1 MCYKAPGPRCSAHAK
16 KIFDERKKVFIQN
29 PTMDNWDSLMDARDQ
44 YDMTPAGQ
52 QELEEQIAKQPNSSV
67 LRTRLEKG
75 KEARKLALAA
85 ISAVDQGDTS
95 ADANKEHDKG
105 ARNIKSPTGTK
116 PAASKTAQ
124 AYERTLLDT
133 FSPGTSFNM
142 EGRRLVVEGAGKPI
156 PHAGRQGEPKTDVF
170 VLARDADTGEP
181 VQIKIS
187 YKRENAD
194 FLENKMTAER
204 FYSIVGNDKTA
215 MDAIREAAHARFGGK
230 VLGPE
235 TKTING
241 EEEIVYTL
249 GYRAD
254 LVNKGGRNTIP
265 WNPSHEEIMDIYAGT
280 TLSPEKRHSIVPGL
294 NGGKPIKNSGVASHI
309 LVSDKLDDVQEVA
322 DNLVPI
328 ESYVKQNPTVYFS
341 LRAVNFRQKADK
353 WDSNRPLMYHV
364 NWTKKDDGT
373 ISGEVD
379 LFKPF
384 QHRAN
389 AVGQEVRGMLG

>member
-16 KIFDERKKVFIQN
+16 KYFDERKKIFLQE

-52 QELEEQIAKQPNSSV
+52 RELSAQISKDPENSV
-67 LRTRLEKG
+67 LTTRYDKG
-75 KEARKLALAA
+75 VEGRRLALAA
-85 ISAVDQGDTS
+85 ISTADQGDV
-95 ADANKEHDKG
+95 
-105 ARNIKSPTGTK
+105 
-116 PAASKTAQ
+116 PASSHEDHNNNVKRVRATAPKNQTALTAQ
-124 AYERTLLDT
+124 GYERALLET
-133 FSPGTSFNM
+133 FSPGASFNM

-170 VLARDADTGEP
+170 VLAHDADTGEP

-204 FYSIVGNDKTA
+204 FYSIVGNNKTA

-235 TKTING
+235 TKTIKG

-280 TLSPEKRHSIVPGL
+280 TLSPEKKHSIVPGL
-294 NGGKPIKNSGVASHI
+294 NDGKPIKNSGVASYI
-309 LVSDKLDDVQEVA
+309 LVSDKLDNVQEVA